1 MIRFLPALL
10 LFLLALWVI
19 DLANRGGHNALLGV
33 LLSLPGGD
41 KIGHFFVYGLLAAFL
56 DAALR
61 WRMWSLRGGLS
72 APAAAV
78 WVLGF
83 GLVEEASQFFTQT
96 RTPDAVDLLANLAGV
111 WVCCL
116 LGRRLARRLGHLK
129 A

>member
-19 DLANRGGHNALLGV
+19 DLANHGGHNVLLGA

-41 KIGHFFVYGLLAAFL
+41 KIGHFFVYGLLAASL
-56 DAALR
+56 DVALR
-61 WRMWSLRGGLS
+61 WRMWRLPGGRS
-72 APAAAV
+72 APAGAV
-78 WVLGF
+78 LVLAF
-83 GLVEEASQFFTQT
+83 GLLEEASQFFTET

-116 LGRRLARRLGHLK
+116 LGRRLARRLGHLST
-129 A
+129 